1 MFPSNHFEFTV
12 DCVELV
18 DVLVTTLIVDG
29 GVVVTLVELTV
40 VTCDVSF
47 EDDELLL
54 NCDVLDGVVV
64 NTEDGDCD
72 VVLVFGKSESTT
84 PIGPDKSIS
93 LSGHVNSSG

>member
-1 MFPSNHFEFTV
+1 M

-29 GVVVTLVELTV
+29 GVVVTLELTV
-40 VTCDVSF
+40 VPCEVSF

-54 NCDVLDGVVV
+54 ECDVLDGVVV
-64 NTEDGDCD
+64 NTEDVDCD
-72 VVLVFGKSESTT
+72 VVLVFGTSESTI